1 LQVSDE
7 RVIEITQTHCAM
19 CHSVHPADEAFA
31 HAPKDV
37 AFDSLAELRRYAP
50 LILEQAVRSNA
61 MPLGNRT
68 GMTAEERRELGAWL
82 SQL

>member
-1 LQVSDE
+1 
-7 RVIEITQTHCAM
+7 M

-31 HAPKDV
+31 HAPKNV

-68 GMTAEERRELGAWL
+68 GMSDEERSELGAWL